1 MTPHDNGAQPDD
13 LDSLKKQNA
22 DLRQRLAELQA
33 ERDAY
38 VQRAVASV
46 AKQMITEEVV
56 QGWMTEKRA
65 EGSML
70 DFINLR
76 GGCDGSHCQQS
87 NRWAENHGL

>member
-1 MTPHDNGAQPDD
+1 
-13 LDSLKKQNA
+13 
-22 DLRQRLAELQA
+22 
-33 ERDAY
+33 
-38 VQRAVASV
+38 
-46 AKQMITEEVV
+46 V